1 MFESSLPPEI
11 SNNDATELSDIERHL
26 IKLIDYLDRTR
37 PYLTFLFVKTH
48 ALSPTSQL
56 NLSPMQ
62 VDMVLGKFKER
73 GILRDE
79 VKEQD
84 GRTLRFLYFIREHP
98 LVQNVL
104 RETPSSL

>member
-1 MFESSLPPEI
+1 
-11 SNNDATELSDIERHL
+11 
-26 IKLIDYLDRTR
+26 
-37 PYLTFLFVKTH
+37 
-48 ALSPTSQL
+48 
-56 NLSPMQ
+56 MQ

-104 RETPSSL
+104 GKRLVRCDVFSAAFRAMMVSSVE